1 MTTMILMMMKKK
13 KLKSKNLLGH
23 LNLERELDKMIVMIK
38 MTMMMLMIDNLGIKE
53 EENQKLLMRL

>member
-1 MTTMILMMMKKK
+1 MMTMSLMTMK

>member
-1 MTTMILMMMKKK
+1 MK